1 MATSRSKTRWFVAV
15 LSLFS
20 ACMAAI
26 LLLVTAHASNRVAS
40 SESTVASSATT
51 TAAPAP
57 DPSKSDAS
65 KTTKTT
71 SASLKT
77 PAPVLKST
85 TCLDCHSALDGPL
98 LIKPE
103 GYNEDIHAQKG
114 LTCADCHGGNPDE
127 ASPDAMAKK
136 AGFKG
141 HIDRKNVPQLCASCH
156 AKSDY
161 MRQFNPSLRTD
172 QFAQYQTSVHGK
184 LFAKGDTNVAVCTD
198 CHGVHGIRP
207 ASDPRSR
214 VNPMNVANT
223 CSSCHSD
230 KEHMKNYKIG
240 TDQFASYSASV
251 HRAAMVDRGDMS
263 APTCTTCHGNHGAA
277 PPGVAS
283 VENVCS
289 TCHLFQAQLFDTGP
303 HKTAFASAGL
313 PSCITCHS
321 NHRIQHPSDKMV
333 GTNTEAVCTNCHAQ
347 GDAGFTAAA
356 GIKKSFTDLEGQI
369 NETDQR
375 LKSAE
380 SKGVEV
386 SEPLLKQN
394 EARDWLTKARV
405 TLHSFKP
412 ERIAEDVKA
421 GQKIADANR
430 EAGIQ
435 ALKESDYR
443 RRGLMISLLTIFAT
457 TFALFFYIKEIEK
470 KK

>member
-1 MATSRSKTRWFVAV
+1 MLSVFAACAAT
-15 LSLFS
+15 
-20 ACMAAI
+20 I
-26 LLLVTAHASNRVAS
+26 LLLATAHAGSAARPAGAVRVAALD
-40 SESTVASSATT
+40 VASASPVSAT
-51 TAAPAP
+51 AAVP
-57 DPSKSDAS
+57 DGS
-65 KTTKTT
+65 TKTAKT
-71 SASLKT
+71 SGAAAAVPLK

-98 LIKPE
+98 AVKPE
-103 GYNEDIHAQKG
+103 SYNDDIHAQKG
-114 LTCADCHGGNPDE
+114 LTCADCHGGNPDD

-141 HIDRKNVPQLCASCH
+141 HVDRKNVPQLCASCH
-156 AKSDY
+156 ANSAY

-172 QFAQYQTSVHGK
+172 QYAQYQTSVHGK

-207 ASDPRSR
+207 ASDTRSR
-214 VNPMNVANT
+214 VNPMNVADT

-230 KEHMKNYKIG
+230 KEHMKSYKIA
-240 TDQFASYSASV
+240 TDQFAGYSASV
-251 HRAAMVDRGDMS
+251 HRAAMVDRGDLS

-303 HKTAFASAGL
+303 HKAAFAAAGL

-333 GTNTEAVCTNCHAQ
+333 GTNAEAVCTNCHAE
-347 GDAGFTAAA
+347 GDAGYKAAA
-356 GIKKSFTDLEGQI
+356 GIKQSFTELDAQI
-369 NETDQR
+369 TATDEMLSR
-375 LKSAE
+375 AA

-386 SEPLLKQN
+386 SEPLLQQN

-421 GQKIADANR
+421 GHKIADANR
-430 EAGIQ
+430 ETGIQ

-443 RRGLMISLLTIFAT
+443 RRGLAVSLLTIFAF
-457 TFALFFYIKEIEK
+457 TFALFLYIKEIERK

>member
-1 MATSRSKTRWFVAV
+1 MATSRNRTRWLVVV
-15 LSLFS
+15 LSVFA
-20 ACMAAI
+20 ACAATI
-26 LLLVTAHASNRVAS
+26 LLLVSAHAGTSPAEPEGTTKSAKTAVAN
-40 SESTVASSATT
+40 
-51 TAAPAP
+51 TAAPA
-57 DPSKSDAS
+57 K
-65 KTTKTT
+65 
-71 SASLKT
+71 

-98 LIKPE
+98 GIKPDH
-103 GYNEDIHAQKG
+103 YNDDIHAQKG
-114 LTCADCHGGNPDE
+114 LTCADCHGGDPNE

-156 AKSDY
+156 ANSAY
-161 MRQFNPSLRTD
+161 MRTFNPSLRTD
-172 QFAQYQTSVHGK
+172 QYAQYQTSVHGK
-184 LFAKGDTNVAVCTD
+184 QFAKGDTNVAVCTD

-207 ASDPRSR
+207 ASDTRSR
-214 VNPMNVANT
+214 VNPMNVAET

-230 KEHMKNYKIG
+230 KEHMKPYKIS
-240 TDQFASYSASV
+240 TDQFAGYSASV

-289 TCHLFQAQLFDTGP
+289 TCHLFQAQLFDSGP
-303 HKTAFASAGL
+303 HKAALGAAGL
-313 PSCITCHS
+313 PGCITCHS

-333 GTNTEAVCTNCHAQ
+333 GTNAEAVCTNCHAQ
-347 GDAGFTAAA
+347 GDAGYKAAA
-356 GIKKSFTDLEGQI
+356 GIKQSFTDLDAQI
-369 NETDQR
+369 AATDEMLHR
-375 LKSAE
+375 AE

-386 SEPLLKQN
+386 SEPLLKQT

-405 TLHSFKP
+405 TLHSFRP

-421 GQKIADANR
+421 GRKIADANR
-430 EAGIQ
+430 ETGVQ
-435 ALKESDYR
+435 ALRESDYR
-443 RRGLMISLLTIFAT
+443 RRGLAVSLLTIFAFT
-457 TFALFFYIKEIEK
+457 LGLFFWIKEIERK